1 MTRPPLQRECGATV
15 AFAARGRSINLEAM
29 SMKLMLVGQKWLG
42 AQALGSLRKAGHDVV
57 AVAAPN
63 AEDRLWTSAVQAGLA
78 TLEVGRRLE
87 AEHLPAGTDLIVCAH
102 AHCFISDGARQAS
115 KLGAIGYH
123 PSLLPLH
130 RGRDAIEWAIRMRD
144 RITGGTVYW
153 MDDRADGGP
162 VICQDFCFIRQTD
175 TAEDLW
181 RRDLGPM
188 GVRLLDQAVGLISQ
202 GGGKGTPQDETL
214 ATWEPALT
222 ARKALS
228 QG

>member
-1 MTRPPLQRECGATV
+1 MH
-15 AFAARGRSINLEAM
+15 ARGQSIKLKAM

-42 AQALGSLRKAGHDVV
+42 AQALGSLRKAGHEVV

-63 AEDRLWTSAVQAGLA
+63 AEDRLWTSAAQAGLV

-87 AEHLPAGTDLIVCAH
+87 AEHIPAGTELIVCAH
-102 AHCFISDGARQAS
+102 AHCFISDGARQAT

-144 RITGGTVYW
+144 RTTGGTVYW

-188 GVRLLDQAVGLISQ
+188 GVRLLDQAVALISQ